1 MVLLSGRGV
10 HVCGGAVVDVV
21 YATLDRGYCVCGA
34 KCKEYLE
41 DDKGGEG
48 TVGGVEGGTGG
59 VMGEGCGGCNEEI
72 GVAEEC
78 GGVGC

>member
-21 YATLDRGYCVCGA
+21 YITLDRGYCVCGA

-48 TVGGVEGGTGG
+48 TVGAVERDEGGI
-59 VMGEGCGGCNEEI
+59 VGEGGGGCDGEI